1 MNIGAYGS
9 IGRRAVNTKPM
20 RIGGVSMP
28 DFNSIS
34 HYTKSPRKMSEEKF
48 REAIAAQA
56 KKDHAAGKFQ
66 NDSDGFNKLIKSYV
80 TVASPDRKGILEDGI
95 KAIFKNTSSI
105 PKPMSLLDVFLK
117 NGSAKYQKEDNELT
131 FAEFYDSEGNM
142 IASYDRG
149 KWTELRTP
157 DETARQ
163 IEFCSIY
170 NQAWGDAKRAAANPP
185 PDDGGV
191 AAFDQLA

>member
-1 MNIGAYGS
+1 MNIGA
-9 IGRRAVNTKPM
+9 IGQRAFSTGTG
-20 RIGGVSMP
+20 RIGGVSIP
-28 DFNSIS
+28 DFNGIG
-34 HYTKSPRKMSEEKF
+34 HYTKSPRKMSEEKY
-48 REAIAAQA
+48 REAIVEQA
-56 KKDHAAGKFQ
+56 KKDHAVGKFQ

-80 TVASPDRKGILEDGI
+80 SVASPDRKGILSEGI
-95 KAIFKNTSSI
+95 TAIFKNKSSI
-105 PKPMSLLDVFLK
+105 PKPLNLLEVLLK

-142 IASYDRG
+142 IASYSNG

-170 NQAWGDAKRAAANPP
+170 NQAWGDAKRTAANPP
-185 PDDGGV
+185 QENGQE
-191 AAFDQLA
+191 ASFDQLA